1 MKMTKINYSGIGING
16 TINIRPFLKW
26 AGGKFQIINKI
37 RESLPNGNRL
47 IEPFVGAGSV
57 FLNSNYEKFLLA
69 DINNDLINTFLYL
82 KSEKE
87 VFIAFCKQFFTN
99 EFNSKDAFLSL
110 RAEFNSTKDNQ
121 LKAALFLYLNRH
133 AFNGL
138 MRYNS
143 SGGFNTAFGDYKKPY
158 FPENEML
165 VFIQKAKRA
174 EFRCADYNV
183 IMEEAIKGDIV
194 YCDPPYVPLSAS
206 ANFTK
211 YHSTNFGQED
221 QKRLVNLAKELAANG
236 IPVILSNHDT
246 AFIQNL
252 YQGSSIISIDVQRNI
267 SCHGSSRGRAR
278 EVLALFD

>member
-1 MKMTKINYSGIGING
+1 MAQGNYSGSDSHSAIHL
-16 TINIRPFLKW
+16 RPFLKW
-26 AGGKFQIINKI
+26 AGGKFQVINKI
-37 RESLPNGNRL
+37 RESLPVGNRL

-57 FLNSNYEKFLLA
+57 FLNSNYDQFLLA
-69 DINNDLINTFLYL
+69 DINNDLINTFTYL

-87 VFIAFCKQFFTN
+87 DFIAFCSKFFIN
-99 EFNSKDAFLSL
+99 EFNTKDAFLSL
-110 RAEFNSTKDNQ
+110 RAEFNSTKDNY

-138 MRYNS
+138 VRYNS
-143 SGGFNTAFGDYKKPY
+143 SGSFNTAFGDYKKPY

-174 EFRCADYNV
+174 EFRCADYSV
-183 IMEEAIKGDIV
+183 IMEEAIKGDVV

-211 YHSTNFGQED
+211 YHSNNFGQED
-221 QKRLVNLAKELAANG
+221 QMRLVKLAKELAAKG

-252 YQGSSIISIDVQRNI
+252 YQGSSIISFDVQRNI

-278 EVLALFD
+278 EVLALFC